1 MFPHIAD
8 ALVLNIE
15 GIKLKKIPKYSTDK
29 IEKDETLTAL
39 GYASGED
46 FDIKVGKVFTPKII
60 EEALTYFFPNTEKE
74 TVFNSDAKNLL
85 SDFLVVSDNEIIVGM
100 SGGAM
105 LNSKDQVVAVL
116 SATKTKEIQLHNFS
130 FGIKIDKV
138 LNFFPKK
145 FKEYKESL
153 KQ

>member
-1 MFPHIAD
+1 
-8 ALVLNIE
+8 
-15 GIKLKKIPKYSTDK
+15 
-29 IEKDETLTAL
+29 
-39 GYASGED
+39 
-46 FDIKVGKVFTPKII
+46 
-60 EEALTYFFPNTEKE
+60 
-74 TVFNSDAKNLL
+74 
-85 SDFLVVSDNEIIVGM
+85 M